1 MSSITNLL
9 IGIAVLILGYP
20 IGIFLARV
28 TKEELA
34 SGRKYFRIIVFLSL
48 IGGVVGLILGNDILL
63 FSMFFVAIV
72 TSRSLRKK

>member
-48 IGGVVGLILGNDILL
+48 IGGVGLILGNDILL